1 MTKLLVIALTSAALM
16 LSLSGCG
23 YKAPPFYE
31 KPTSDKGTTV
41 AL

>member
-1 MTKLLVIALTSAALM
+1 MIKLLVIALTSAALM
-16 LSLSGCG
+16 MALSGCG

-31 KPTSDKGTTV
+31 KPAVDKGSNV